1 MGQKVSPTGL
11 RIGINKDWESKW
23 YADKDFAK
31 YLNNDYKIRN
41 YLNKKFKN
49 ARISQ
54 IVIERNPKRCEIFI
68 YAADP
73 GLIIGKSGVEIEK
86 IKKEVAKLINEE
98 IQISVVEI
106 KNPDMVAELVAQ
118 NIAHN
123 IENRVSFRVAQKKA
137 IRNTMK
143 AGAKGIKTLVSGRLG
158 GADIAR
164 GEGYSEGTIP
174 LHTLRADIDY
184 ATAEADT
191 TYGKI
196 GVKVWIYKGE
206 ILKGK
211 GGNSHVD
218 AKKN

>member
-23 YADKDFAK
+23 YTEKDYAK
-31 YLNNDYKIRN
+31 YLNNDYKIRK
-41 YLNKKFKN
+41 YLTKKFKN
-49 ARISQ
+49 NGLAQ
-54 IVIERNPKRCEIFI
+54 IVIERNPKRTEIFI
-68 YAADP
+68 HTSKP
-73 GLIIGKSGVEIEK
+73 GLIIGQSGVEIEK
-86 IKKEVAKLINEE
+86 IKKEISKLVGEQV
-98 IQISVVEI
+98 QISVVEI
-106 KNPDMVAELVAQ
+106 KNPDLNAQLVADT
-118 NIAHN
+118 IAHN

-143 AGAKGIKTLVSGRLG
+143 AGAKGIKTVTSGRLG
-158 GADIAR
+158 GVEIAR
-164 GEGYSEGTIP
+164 SEGYSEGTVP
-174 LHTLRADIDY
+174 LHTLRADVDY
-184 ATAEADT
+184 ATSEADT

-206 ILKGK
+206 ILGK